1 MIFNRKEKEV
11 SQLFLDH
18 FTMVAEALGH
28 LRELMESYLHHN
40 NNFKESSLRVHQS
53 ENEADKI
60 KQAIE
65 AKLYAG
71 AFLPINR
78 GDYIMLAE
86 FVDRIANQAET
97 TANLIVLTRP
107 EIPGFLNDNITLLL
121 DKAIAS
127 FIAFKAALEKMHQD
141 SEVVKEAI
149 GLVVN
154 FEKAAD
160 KIEWETIKKLFK
172 SDLDL
177 ARKLHIRELVQDIA
191 SISDLAED
199 AGERLGI
206 MVIKRPL

>member
-18 FTMVAEALGH
+18 FSVVAEALGH
-28 LRELMESYLHHN
+28 LRELMEAYLHHN

-53 ENEADKI
+53 ENEADKV

-107 EIPGFLNDNITLLL
+107 EIPEFLNAGILELL
-121 DKAIAS
+121 DRGIAS
-127 FIAFKAALEKMHQD
+127 FNAFKVALEAMDLDIEK
-141 SEVVKEAI
+141 VKDAI
-149 GLVVN
+149 IQVTT
-154 FEKAAD
+154 FETEAD
-160 KIEWETIKKLFK
+160 KIEWETIKTLFK

-177 ARKLHIRELVQDIA
+177 CRKLHIRELIQDIA
-191 SISDLAED
+191 YISDLSED
-199 AGERLGI
+199 AAERLGV
-206 MVIKRPL
+206 MVVKRPL

>member
-107 EIPGFLNDNITLLL
+107 EIPEFLNAGILELL
-121 DKAIAS
+121 DRGIAS
-127 FIAFKAALEKMHQD
+127 FNPFKVALEVMDLDIEK
-141 SEVVKEAI
+141 VKDAI
-149 GLVVN
+149 IQVTT
-154 FEKAAD
+154 FETEAD
-160 KIEWETIKKLFK
+160 KIEWETIKTLFK

-177 ARKLHIRELVQDIA
+177 CRKLHIRELVLDIA
-191 SISDLAED
+191 IISDLSED
-199 AGERLGI
+199 AAERLGV
-206 MVIKRPL
+206 MVVKRPL

>member
-18 FTMVAEALGH
+18 FSVVAEALGH

-53 ENEADKI
+53 ENEADKV

-107 EIPGFLNDNITLLL
+107 EIPEFLNAGILELL
-121 DKAIAS
+121 DRGIAS
-127 FIAFKAALEKMHQD
+127 FNAFKVALEAMDLDIEK
-141 SEVVKEAI
+141 VKDAI
-149 GLVVN
+149 IQVTT
-154 FEKAAD
+154 FETEAD
-160 KIEWETIKKLFK
+160 KIEWETIKTLFK

-177 ARKLHIRELVQDIA
+177 CRKLHIRELIQDIA
-191 SISDLAED
+191 YISDLSED
-199 AGERLGI
+199 AAERLGV
-206 MVIKRPL
+206 MVVKRPL

>member
-107 EIPGFLNDNITLLL
+107 EIPEFLNAGILELL
-121 DKAIAS
+121 DRGIAS
-127 FIAFKAALEKMHQD
+127 FNAFKVALEAMDLDIEK
-141 SEVVKEAI
+141 VKDAI
-149 GLVVN
+149 IQVTT
-154 FEKAAD
+154 FETEAD
-160 KIEWETIKKLFK
+160 KIEWETIKTLFK

-177 ARKLHIRELVQDIA
+177 CRKLHIRELIQDIA
-191 SISDLAED
+191 YISDLSED
-199 AGERLGI
+199 AAERLGV
-206 MVIKRPL
+206 MVVKRPL

>member
-1 MIFNRKEKEV
+1 MLFNRKEKEV

-18 FTMVAEALGH
+18 FSRVAESLGH
-28 LRELMESYLHHN
+28 LRKLIVSYLNHD

-53 ENEADKI
+53 ENEADKV

-107 EIPGFLNDNITLLL
+107 EIPEFLNAEILDLL
-121 DKAIAS
+121 DRGIAS
-127 FIAFKAALEKMHQD
+127 FDAFKVALEAMDLDIEK
-141 SEVVKEAI
+141 VKDAI
-149 GLVVN
+149 IQVTT
-154 FEKAAD
+154 FETEAD
-160 KIEWETIKKLFK
+160 KIEWETIKTLFK

-177 ARKLHIRELVQDIA
+177 CRKLHIRELVLDIA
-191 SISDLAED
+191 IISDLSED
-199 AGERLGI
+199 AAERLGV
-206 MVIKRPL
+206 MVVKRPL

>member
-107 EIPGFLNDNITLLL
+107 EIPEFLNAGILELL
-121 DKAIAS
+121 DRGIAS
-127 FIAFKAALEKMHQD
+127 FNAFKVALEAMDLDIEK
-141 SEVVKEAI
+141 VKDAI
-149 GLVVN
+149 IQVTT
-154 FEKAAD
+154 FETEAD
-160 KIEWETIKKLFK
+160 KIEWETIKTLFK

-177 ARKLHIRELVQDIA
+177 CRKLHIRELVLDIA
-191 SISDLAED
+191 IISDLSED
-199 AGERLGI
+199 AAERLGV
-206 MVIKRPL
+206 MVVKRPL

>member
-107 EIPGFLNDNITLLL
+107 EIPEFLNAGILELL
-121 DKAIAS
+121 DRGIAS
-127 FIAFKAALEKMHQD
+127 FNAFKVALEVMDLDIEK
-141 SEVVKEAI
+141 VKDAI
-149 GLVVN
+149 IQVTT
-154 FEKAAD
+154 FETEAD
-160 KIEWETIKKLFK
+160 KIEWETIKTLFK

-177 ARKLHIRELVQDIA
+177 CRKLHIRELVLDIA
-191 SISDLAED
+191 IISDLSED
-199 AGERLGI
+199 AAERLGV
-206 MVIKRPL
+206 MVVKRPL

>member
-18 FTMVAEALGH
+18 FSMVAEALGH

-107 EIPGFLNDNITLLL
+107 EIPEFLNAGILELL
-121 DKAIAS
+121 DRGIAS
-127 FIAFKAALEKMHQD
+127 FNAFKVALEAMDLDIEK
-141 SEVVKEAI
+141 VKDAI
-149 GLVVN
+149 IQVTT
-154 FEKAAD
+154 FETEAD
-160 KIEWETIKKLFK
+160 KIEWETIKTLFK

-177 ARKLHIRELVQDIA
+177 CRKLHIRELVLDIA
-191 SISDLAED
+191 IISDLSED
-199 AGERLGI
+199 AAERLGV
-206 MVIKRPL
+206 MVVKRPL

>member
-1 MIFNRKEKEV
+1 MLFDRKEKEV
-11 SQLFLDH
+11 GRLFLDH
-18 FTMVAEALGH
+18 FDKVAEALEH
-28 LRELMESYLHHN
+28 LRELITAYLHQDRE
-40 NNFKESSLRVHQS
+40 FKDSSLLVHRS
-53 ENEADKI
+53 EQEADRV

-65 AKLYAG
+65 AQLYAG

-86 FVDRIANQAET
+86 FIDRIANQAET

>member
-107 EIPGFLNDNITLLL
+107 DIPEFLNAGILELL
-121 DKAIAS
+121 DRGIAS
-127 FIAFKAALEKMHQD
+127 FNAFKVALEAMDLDIEK
-141 SEVVKEAI
+141 VKDAI
-149 GLVVN
+149 IQVTT
-154 FEKAAD
+154 FETEAD
-160 KIEWETIKKLFK
+160 KIEWETIKTLFK

-177 ARKLHIRELVQDIA
+177 CRKLHIRELVLDIA
-191 SISDLAED
+191 IISDLSED
-199 AGERLGI
+199 AAERLGV
-206 MVIKRPL
+206 MVVKRPL